1 MSDDRQLSGQAHRA
15 VCLRASRQGVLWL
28 FATGRDAP
36 RPPGCGDE
44 SGRSGRIA
52 RQSSGTAQGRPYR
65 AVFDSHQRS
74 MANLLCMAGRITRPD
89 RSSDCRLSLG
99 IANMPRTPIHPGEHL
114 AEELREL
121 GITAAELSRQID
133 VPVNRVTGIING
145 QRGITADT
153 ALRLG
158 HWFGTSPQFW
168 MNLQQQYELRLAEQ
182 EVGAQVASLPRRASA
197 QPTRKIG
204 KTA

>member
-1 MSDDRQLSGQAHRA
+1 
-15 VCLRASRQGVLWL
+15 
-28 FATGRDAP
+28 
-36 RPPGCGDE
+36 
-44 SGRSGRIA
+44 
-52 RQSSGTAQGRPYR
+52 
-65 AVFDSHQRS
+65 
-74 MANLLCMAGRITRPD
+74 
-89 RSSDCRLSLG
+89 
-99 IANMPRTPIHPGEHL
+99 MPRIPTHPGEHL

-121 GITAAELSRQID
+121 GISAAELARQID

-168 MNLQQQYELRLAEQ
+168 MSLQQQYELRLAEK
-182 EVGAQVASLPRRASA
+182 EVGAQVATLPRRANA
-197 QPTRKIG
+197 QSTRKLG